1 MKILLLKQNPDP
13 FVKRL
18 SPGATCFLSSSVS
31 LSLSQI
37 RNTPQGDVPPG
48 DKSLFLIPHVGIV
61 ASFQGKARDLMRL
74 RSALNHLLSPP
85 PSSLFFFPLQP
96 PGLIAKAATG
106 EAQLTASLFRR
117 SDNLPLPLPLL
128 NLFSFDGH
136 RWLRRERER
145 ESYSCSIR
153 WKVWNEAGGSDRG
166 GQFEHSIF
174 QTGPWINMN
183 PFKTNTRD

>member
-85 PSSLFFFPLQP
+85 PLFLIFLPSSTPWVDRKSSNRGSATNRVSFSTIRQP
-96 PGLIAKAATG
+96 SSSSSSSK
-106 EAQLTASLFRR
+106 SVFV
-117 SDNLPLPLPLL
+117 
-128 NLFSFDGH
+128 
-136 RWLRRERER
+136 RWTPM
-145 ESYSCSIR
+145 I
-153 WKVWNEAGGSDRG
+153 
-166 GQFEHSIF
+166 
-174 QTGPWINMN
+174 T
-183 PFKTNTRD
+183 